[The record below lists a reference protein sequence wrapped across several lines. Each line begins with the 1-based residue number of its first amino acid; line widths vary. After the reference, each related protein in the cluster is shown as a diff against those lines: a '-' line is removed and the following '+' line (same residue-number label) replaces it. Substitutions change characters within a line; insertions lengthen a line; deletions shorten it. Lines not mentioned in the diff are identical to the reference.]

1 MNDYYRPDHEDKEP
15 QEEATDFD
23 DPKEVDKVFDK
34 MTTIE
39 KDLAALDERGRNAYS
54 IGYKRCVIDILELTE
69 DVNLSRILNT
79 KLAEAERRNYCD

>member
-1 MNDYYRPDHEDKEP
+1 M
-15 QEEATDFD
+15 TDFD

-39 KDLAALDERGRNAYS
+39 KDLAALDERSRNAYS

-69 DVNLSRILNT
+69 DVNLSRILNM

>member
-1 MNDYYRPDHEDKEP
+1 M
-15 QEEATDFD
+15 TDFD

-34 MTTIE
+34 MTPIE
-39 KDLAALDERGRNAYS
+39 KDFAAIGERNRNAYA